1 MAVDQLQ
8 LEAAI
13 NAVVEP
19 ELGQTLGHL
28 DLVRLV
34 RARRRR
40 VLVDVALPVAAWPGV
55 DELADEIHR
64 VALAVPGVEEVGLEF
79 VVMNE
84 EERLALRRRLRADM
98 LGVADIDDDE
108 EPEDDGHGH
117 EHGGHGHGQSPAG
130 PLPAFL
136 SADSKTRVIG
146 VSSGKGGVG
155 KSTVTVNLAIALAQA
170 GHQVGLLD
178 ADVYGFS
185 VPKMLGT
192 DHDPVILG
200 DIVIPTSAHGVRC
213 LSMGYFVPDDQPVI
227 WRGPMLHKA
236 IQQFLTDAYWGVPDF
251 VLVDMPPGTGD
262 VALTLAEVMPKA
274 EIIVVTTPQ
283 AAAQRVAQR
292 SAFAARRLKLS
303 VRGVVENMSWF
314 TGDDGTRYEL
324 FGAGGGATLASDL
337 GVPLLGQVPLVNAV
351 RLGGD
356 EGHPVTAVDPQAETS
371 QAFRAIADKL
381 ASLGPARV
389 YRREL
394 TLR

>member
-8 LEAAI
+8 LEAAV
-13 NAVVEP
+13 NAIVEP

-40 VLVDVALPVAAWPGV
+40 VLIDVALPVAAWPAV
-55 DELADEIHR
+55 DDLADEIHR

-84 EERLALRRRLRADM
+84 DERLALRRRLRADM
-98 LGVADIDDDE
+98 LGVTDIDDAEE
-108 EPEDDGHGH
+108 EPGDDGHGH
-117 EHGGHGHGQSPAG
+117 GHGGHAPAE
-130 PLPAFL
+130 PLPVFL
-136 SADSKTRVIG
+136 SPDSKTRVIG

-324 FGAGGGATLASDL
+324 FGSGGGATLAADL

-356 EGHPVTAVDPQAETS
+356 EGHPVTAVDPEAETAQS
-371 QAFRAIADKL
+371 FRAIADKL